1 MYRILL
7 LIIVLAI
14 TGCSKL
20 RPYRVDVE
28 QGNIIDRN
36 DIVKLRTGL
45 DKTQVEA
52 ILGDPLLNDVLDS
65 NIWIYAYTKQINGGK
80 IEKERLI
87 LEFKNNKLIKITR

>member
-7 LIIVLAI
+7 LMIVLAV
-14 TGCSKL
+14 TGCGKL

-36 DIVKLRTGL
+36 DIVKLHTGL
-45 DKTQVEA
+45 NKTQVEA

-65 NIWIYAYTKQINGGK
+65 NILVYAYTKQINGGK